1 MKFRPC
7 IDIHNGKVKQIVG
20 GSLTDTG
27 DWAQTN
33 FVAERPAQWFASR
46 YREDGLTG
54 GHVILLNP
62 PASRY
67 FEKTRHQAM
76 EALSAFPGGLQIGGG
91 IRPENAE
98 DYLRAGASHV
108 IVTSYVFAEGAIR
121 WENLARLK
129 ETVGR
134 EKLVLDVSCR
144 KRDDRYLIVTDRWQT
159 FTDEEVTHELLD
171 LLAEYCAEFL
181 VHGVDVEGSCR
192 GIDRELVKLLASWK
206 KGVTH
211 PVTYAG
217 GISSEKDIRILGEAS
232 GGGLILPLGAR
243 WIFLAGRSVTMC
255 SVRDMVLWF
264 VNTMERVCE
273 QFRNRLN
280 KPVDSV
286 KMKNGL
292 IF

>member
-232 GGGLILPLGAR
+232 GGRMILPLGAR

>member
-1 MKFRPC
+1 
-7 IDIHNGKVKQIVG
+7 
-20 GSLTDTG
+20 
-27 DWAQTN
+27 
-33 FVAERPAQWFASR
+33 
-46 YREDGLTG
+46 
-54 GHVILLNP
+54 
-62 PASRY
+62 
-67 FEKTRHQAM
+67 M

-91 IRPENAE
+91 IRPKNAE

-144 KRDDRYLIVTDRWQT
+144 KRDGRYLIVTDRWQT
-159 FTDEEVTHELLD
+159 FTDAEVTHELLD

-217 GISSEKDIRILGEAS
+217 GISSKKTSGFWEKLPEDGLILLLGVLYSLGARWIFWRDARLRCAPSEIW
-232 GGGLILPLGAR
+232 LILPLGAR
-243 WIFLAGRSVTMC
+243 DLFGGRFTMC
-255 SVRDMVLWF
+255 SVRDMVH
-264 VNTMERVCE
+264 TMERVSE

>member
-33 FVAERPAQWFASR
+33 FGAERPAQWFASR

-232 GGGLILPLGAR
+232 GGRIDFTVGSALDLFGGPLGY
-243 WIFLAGRSVTMC
+243 
-255 SVRDMVLWF
+255 DVLRQRYGA
-264 VNTMERVCE
+264 VVCE
-273 QFRNRLN
+273 HDGKSL
-280 KPVDSV
+280 
-286 KMKNGL
+286 
-292 IF
+292 

>member
-46 YREDGLTG
+46 YRDDGLTG
-54 GHVILLNP
+54 GHVILLNS

-144 KRDDRYLIVTDRWQT
+144 KRDGRYLIVTDRWQT

-232 GGGLILPLGAR
+232 GGRIDFTVGSALDLFGGTLGY
-243 WIFLAGRSVTMC
+243 
-255 SVRDMVLWF
+255 DVLRQRYGA
-264 VNTMERVCE
+264 VVCE

>member
-108 IVTSYVFAEGAIR
+108 IVTS
-121 WENLARLK
+121 
-129 ETVGR
+129 
-134 EKLVLDVSCR
+134 
-144 KRDDRYLIVTDRWQT
+144 
-159 FTDEEVTHELLD
+159 
-171 LLAEYCAEFL
+171 
-181 VHGVDVEGSCR
+181 
-192 GIDRELVKLLASWK
+192 
-206 KGVTH
+206 
-211 PVTYAG
+211 
-217 GISSEKDIRILGEAS
+217 
-232 GGGLILPLGAR
+232 
-243 WIFLAGRSVTMC
+243 
-255 SVRDMVLWF
+255 
-264 VNTMERVCE
+264 
-273 QFRNRLN
+273 
-280 KPVDSV
+280 
-286 KMKNGL
+286 
-292 IF
+292 

>member
-232 GGGLILPLGAR
+232 GGRIDFTVGSALDLFGGTLGY
-243 WIFLAGRSVTMC
+243 
-255 SVRDMVLWF
+255 DVLRQRYGA
-264 VNTMERVCE
+264 VVCE

>member
-46 YREDGLTG
+46 YRDDGLTG
-54 GHVILLNP
+54 GHVILLNS

-91 IRPENAE
+91 IRPKNAE

-144 KRDDRYLIVTDRWQT
+144 KRDGRYLIVTDRWQT
-159 FTDEEVTHELLD
+159 FTDAEVTHELLD

-211 PVTYAG
+211 P
-217 GISSEKDIRILGEAS
+217 ED
-232 GGGLILPLGAR
+232 GLILPLGAR

>member
-1 MKFRPC
+1 M
-7 IDIHNGKVKQIVG
+7 
-20 GSLTDTG
+20 
-27 DWAQTN
+27 
-33 FVAERPAQWFASR
+33 
-46 YREDGLTG
+46 
-54 GHVILLNP
+54 
-62 PASRY
+62 
-67 FEKTRHQAM
+67 
-76 EALSAFPGGLQIGGG
+76 
-91 IRPENAE
+91 
-98 DYLRAGASHV
+98 

-144 KRDDRYLIVTDRWQT
+144 KRDGRYLIVTDRWQT

-232 GGGLILPLGAR
+232 GGRIDFTVGSALDLFGGTLGY
-243 WIFLAGRSVTMC
+243 
-255 SVRDMVLWF
+255 DVLRQRYSA
-264 VNTMERVCE
+264 VVCE
-273 QFRNRLN
+273 HDGKSL
-280 KPVDSV
+280 
-286 KMKNGL
+286 
-292 IF
+292 

>member
-232 GGGLILPLGAR
+232 GGRIDFTVGSALDL
-243 WIFLAGRSVTMC
+243 LAGRSVTMC

>member
-46 YREDGLTG
+46 YRDDGLTG
-54 GHVILLNP
+54 GHVILLNS

-91 IRPENAE
+91 IRPKNAE

-144 KRDDRYLIVTDRWQT
+144 KRDGRYLIVTDRWQT
-159 FTDEEVTHELLD
+159 FTDAEVTHELLD

-232 GGGLILPLGAR
+232 GGRIDFTVGSALDLFGGTLGY
-243 WIFLAGRSVTMC
+243 
-255 SVRDMVLWF
+255 DVLRQRYGA
-264 VNTMERVCE
+264 VVCE

>member
-144 KRDDRYLIVTDRWQT
+144 KRDGRYLIVTDRWQT
-159 FTDEEVTHELLD
+159 FTDAEVTHELLD

-192 GIDRELVKLLASWK
+192 GIDRELVKLRASWK

-232 GGGLILPLGAR
+232 GGRIDFTVGSALDLFGGTLGY
-243 WIFLAGRSVTMC
+243 
-255 SVRDMVLWF
+255 DVLRQRYGA
-264 VNTMERVCE
+264 VVCE
-273 QFRNRLN
+273 HDGKSL
-280 KPVDSV
+280 
-286 KMKNGL
+286 
-292 IF
+292 

>member
-46 YREDGLTG
+46 YRDDGLTG
-54 GHVILLNP
+54 GHVILLNS

-144 KRDDRYLIVTDRWQT
+144 KRDGRYLIVTDRWQT

-232 GGGLILPLGAR
+232 GGRIDFTVGSALDLFGGTLGY
-243 WIFLAGRSVTMC
+243 
-255 SVRDMVLWF
+255 DVLRQRYSA
-264 VNTMERVCE
+264 VVCE
-273 QFRNRLN
+273 HDGKSL
-280 KPVDSV
+280 
-286 KMKNGL
+286 
-292 IF
+292 